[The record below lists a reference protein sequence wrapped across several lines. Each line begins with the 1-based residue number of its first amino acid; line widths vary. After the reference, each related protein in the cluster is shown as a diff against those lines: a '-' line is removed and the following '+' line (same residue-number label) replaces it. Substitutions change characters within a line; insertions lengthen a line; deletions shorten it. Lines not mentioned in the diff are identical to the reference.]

1 MKNKKNPES
10 FSLQKLE
17 FYLRDSG
24 LIYRENLKNVLGEG
38 SHKKIQSIQSTRKNG
53 FSSRTLARLAKFSTR
68 HVESLALRDLGI
80 SFNKKDEKRYTT
92 SGKSWLFNFAIFD
105 SYAKKDGSSLQVS
118 AYLVL
123 ETNNKFLK
131 RFLH

>member
-1 MKNKKNPES
+1 MKNQKKAES

-24 LIYRENLKNVLGEG
+24 LIYRENLRKVLGDDG
-38 SHKKIQSIQSTRKNG
+38 HKQFQSIKSTRKNG

-105 SYAKKDGSSLQVS
+105 SYAKKDGSSLEVS
-118 AYLVL
+118 AYLFP
-123 ETNNKFLK
+123 ETNNKFLC
-131 RFLH
+131 